1 MPGVVEVQVNGE
13 PTPAIDEEEIMP
25 KGPYP
30 VPIVVTTEK
39 HNFTL
44 DEEKLSSLL
53 LQDSIK
59 DLHVAVI
66 SVAGAFR
73 KGKSFLLNFFLRYL
87 QSNGDVEWMGQEDTE
102 LSGFSW
108 RGGSERDTTGI
119 LMWSEVF
126 TCTTPSGEKIAVIL
140 LDTQGAFDSQSTVKD
155 CATVFA
161 LSTMTSSVQVYNISQ
176 NLQEDD
182 LQHLHLFT
190 EYGRL
195 AMEEFSDKPF
205 QSLQFLV
212 RDWSYPYEF
221 DYGLAGGEKVL
232 EKRLET
238 REELHDELQRVRSHI
253 QSCFSGLSCFLMPHP
268 GLKVA
273 THPKFRG
280 CLKDIDSDFK
290 TNLKELVPLLLSP
303 ENLVVKEINGSKVTC
318 KDLVEYF
325 KAYVKIYQGEELPE
339 PKTMLQATAEA
350 NNLAAVA
357 QARDLY
363 IGLMEKVCG
372 GDMPYVNPELLDDRH
387 NEIKQQAEEQFT
399 NTRKMGGE
407 EFSARYKIN
416 LIKDIDEAFDS
427 YIKANDA
434 KNIFHAGRTPATFFA
449 CALLCYIISALFG
462 FVYIDS
468 LAALF
473 NLAFVSCLAGL
484 LVWSYARFTGKHNE
498 VAQTL
503 DNIANAI
510 WEGFMNHMYEAAVE
524 KAQSQ
529 PAVQDFTRRLSTQV
543 QSSLQNK
550 PKTN

>member
-1 MPGVVEVQVNGE
+1 MSDVNEKQVNDD
-13 PTPAIDEEEIMP
+13 PAPEAEEVEDVP
-25 KGPYP
+25 PGPRP
-30 VPIVVTTEK
+30 VPIVVTTDQ

-44 DEEKLSSLL
+44 DEEQLSSLL
-53 LQDSIK
+53 LQDSVK

-87 QSNGDVEWMGQEDTE
+87 QHTEDEDWMGMDDTE
-102 LSGFSW
+102 LAGFSW

-126 TCTTPSGEKIAVIL
+126 VRETPSGEKVAIVL

-176 NLQEDD
+176 NIQEDD
-182 LQHLHLFT
+182 LQHLQLFT

-205 QSLQFLV
+205 QTLQFLV

-221 DYGLAGGEKVL
+221 DYGLAGGEQVL
-232 EKRLET
+232 KKRLEKH
-238 REELHDELQRVRSHI
+238 ENQHDELQRVRTHI

-273 THPKFRG
+273 TNPKFKG
-280 CLKDIDSDFK
+280 CLRDIDAEFK
-290 TNLKELVPLLLSP
+290 DNLRELIPSLLAT

-318 KDLVEYF
+318 KDLMEYF

-350 NNLAAVA
+350 NNLTAVS

-363 IGLMEKVCG
+363 HGLMEKICG
-372 GDMPYVNPELLDDRH
+372 GDAPYVNPELLEDRH
-387 NEIKQQAEEQFT
+387 NEYRQQAIDKFT
-399 NTRKMGGE
+399 ATRKMGGE
-407 EFSARYKIN
+407 EFSATYLHN
-416 LIKDIDEAFDS
+416 LKNDIDDAYESFM
-427 YIKANDA
+427 KANDA
-434 KNIFHAGRTPATFFA
+434 KNIFHAGRTPATFFV
-449 CALLCYIISALFG
+449 CAILCYIISTLLG
-462 FVYIDS
+462 FIYLSSI
-468 LAALF
+468 AALF
-473 NLAFVSCLAGL
+473 NLAFIAFLSGVIF
-484 LVWSYARFTGKHNE
+484 WSYARFSGKHSE
-498 VAQTL
+498 IAASLDTVA
-503 DNIANAI
+503 NNI
-510 WEGFMNHMYEAAVE
+510 WESFIKEKYNSAME
-524 KAQSQ
+524 KAQNQ
-529 PAVQDFTRRLSTQV
+529 PAVAELTRRMSTRKQ
-543 QSSLQNK
+543 
-550 PKTN
+550 KTN